1 MQLLKKYFPEL
12 SEKQLLLFAEME
24 KQYRYWNERVNLISR
39 KDIGFL
45 EEHHFLH
52 SLAIAKAIQ
61 FPVGARVLDV
71 GTGGGFPGIPLAVFF
86 PEVEFTLMDSIGKKI
101 NVVKEVSSALELT
114 NVEAIKARSNEYK
127 LKTFDFIV
135 SRAVST
141 LPKFYSETKHL
152 IDKKSTFK
160 NSGIYYLKGGDFFE
174 ELKAFHNTKIYSIKE
189 LFVEEYFYSKYVA
202 FVQLNKR

>member
-1 MQLLKKYFPEL
+1 MQLIKKYFPEL
-12 SEKQLLLFAEME
+12 SEKQLLLFVEME

-39 KDIGFL
+39 KDIDFL

-61 FPVGARVLDV
+61 FPAGARVIDV
-71 GTGGGFPGIPLAVFF
+71 GTGCGFPGIPLAVFF
-86 PEVEFTLMDSIGKKI
+86 PQVHFTLMDSIGKKI

-114 NVEAIKARSNEYK
+114 NVEAIKARSNEYR

-152 IDKKSTFK
+152 INKKSPFK

-174 ELKAFHNTKIYSIKE
+174 ELKIFHHTKIYPIRE
-189 LFVEEYFYSKYVA
+189 QFVEDYFSRKYVA
-202 FVQLNKR
+202 YVQLNKR